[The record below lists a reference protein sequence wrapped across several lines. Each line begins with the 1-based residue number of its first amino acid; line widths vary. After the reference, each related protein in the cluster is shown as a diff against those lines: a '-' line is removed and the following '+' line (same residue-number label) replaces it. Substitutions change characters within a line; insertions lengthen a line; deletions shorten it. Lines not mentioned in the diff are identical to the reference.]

1 MDSISIH
8 KLSKQALKKLEKGL
22 PVRVKAGDGH
32 TLELSSSKVAKLKK
46 AFDKA
51 KGMTLRLDEEEV
63 AKSLGAGLFA
73 GGGLYAQSSPTMR
86 GRGKK
91 SAQKAAKKVLDI
103 RKKAAEKVFDLTQPV
118 FLGAGTRLVDQKFS
132 LRDVG
137 NFTTK
142 EIPAIFGG
150 GGQLHRNRK
159 DLLIEKGSIGVGG
172 NLISPF
178 EQPVAMRSNP
188 YSVTFRQASQLPGE
202 YKILHTGVV

>member
-1 MDSISIH
+1 MDSISIR
-8 KLSKQALKKLEKGL
+8 KLSKQALKKLERGL

-32 TLELSSSKVAKLKK
+32 TLELGADKVKKLKK

-51 KGMTLRLDEEEV
+51 KGMTLQLDKKEV
-63 AKSLGAGLFA
+63 AESLGAGLFA
-73 GGGLYAQSSPTMR
+73 SGGGLYAQSSPMR

-91 SAQKAAKKVLDI
+91 SSLKEAPLTSDESV
-103 RKKAAEKVFDLTQPV
+103 DLNKPL
-118 FLGAGTRLVDQKFS
+118 FMGAGTRGTRLVDQKFS

-137 NFTTK
+137 DFTTK

-150 GGQLHRNRK
+150 GGQKHRNRK

-178 EQPVAMRSNP
+178 EQPPAMRSAP

>member
-1 MDSISIH
+1 MDTISIS

-22 PVRVKAGDGH
+22 PVRVKSGDSH
-32 TLELSSSKVAKLKK
+32 TLELASSKVAKLKK

-51 KGMTLRLDEEEV
+51 KGMTLKLDGKEV

-73 GGGLYAQSSPTMR
+73 GGGLYAQSSSSMR

-91 SAQKAAKKVLDI
+91 SSTKKVDGG
-103 RKKAAEKVFDLTQPV
+103 VDLSEPV
-118 FLGAGTRLVDQKFS
+118 FMGAGTKLVDQKFS

-150 GGQLHRNRK
+150 GGQKHRNRK
-159 DLLIEKGSIGVGG
+159 DLFIEKGSIGVGG
-172 NLISPF
+172 NLISAF
-178 EQPVAMRSNP
+178 EQPVAMRSIP
-188 YSVTFRQASQLPGE
+188 YSATFRQASQLPPE
-202 YKILHTGVV
+202 FKALHTGVV

>member
-1 MDSISIH
+1 MDSISIR
-8 KLSKQALKKLEKGL
+8 KLSKQSLKKLEKGL

-32 TLELSSSKVAKLKK
+32 TLELGADKVKKLKK

-51 KGMTLRLDEEEV
+51 KGMTLQLDEKEV
-63 AKSLGAGLFA
+63 AESLGAGLFA
-73 GGGLYAQSSPTMR
+73 SGGGLYAQSSSMR

-91 SAQKAAKKVLDI
+91 SSTKKPLLTSDEDV
-103 RKKAAEKVFDLTQPV
+103 DLTEPL
-118 FLGAGTRLVDQKFS
+118 FMGAGTKLIDQKFS

-142 EIPAIFGG
+142 EIPAVFGG
-150 GGQLHRNRK
+150 GGQKHRNRK

-178 EQPVAMRSNP
+178 EQPPAMRSAP

>member
-1 MDSISIH
+1 MDTISIS
-8 KLSKQALKKLEKGL
+8 KLSKEALKKLEKGR

-32 TLELSSSKVAKLKK
+32 TLELDADKVKKLKK

-51 KGMTLRLDEEEV
+51 KGMTLSLNEKEV

-73 GGGLYAQSSPTMR
+73 SGGGLYAQSSMR
-86 GRGKK
+86 GRGRTRASPTKT
-91 SAQKAAKKVLDI
+91 SDGDV
-103 RKKAAEKVFDLTQPV
+103 DLSKPL
-118 FLGAGTRLVDQKFS
+118 FMGAGTKLVDQKFS

-142 EIPAIFGG
+142 EVPAIFGG
-150 GGQLHRNRK
+150 GGQKHRNRK

-178 EQPVAMRSNP
+178 EQPVAMRSIP
-188 YSVTFRQASQLPGE
+188 YSATFRQASQLPAE
-202 YKILHTGVV
+202 FKMLHTGVV

>member
-1 MDSISIH
+1 MDTISIS
-8 KLSKQALKKLEKGL
+8 KLSKQALRKLEKGL
-22 PVRVKAGDGH
+22 PVRVKAGEGH
-32 TLELSSSKVAKLKK
+32 TLELDSSKVAKLKK

-51 KGMTLRLDEEEV
+51 KGMTLSLNEKEV

-73 GGGLYAQSSPTMR
+73 GGGLYAQSSPVMR
-86 GRGKK
+86 GKGKK
-91 SAQKAAKKVLDI
+91 TSPRTSTGDV
-103 RKKAAEKVFDLTQPV
+103 DLSKPL
-118 FLGAGTRLVDQKFS
+118 FMGAGTRLIDQKFS

-150 GGQLHRNRK
+150 GGQKHRNRK

-178 EQPVAMRSNP
+178 EQPVAMRSIP
-188 YSVTFRQASQLPGE
+188 YSATFRQASQLPAE
-202 YKILHTGVV
+202 FKELHTGVV

>member
-1 MDSISIH
+1 MDSISIS
-8 KLSKQALKKLEKGL
+8 KLSKQALKKMEKGL

-32 TLELSSSKVAKLKK
+32 TLELGASKVAKLKK
-46 AFDKA
+46 AFDKS
-51 KGMTLRLDEEEV
+51 KGMTLQLDEKEV

-73 GGGLYAQSSPTMR
+73 GGGLYAQSSPAMR

-91 SAQKAAKKVLDI
+91 ASPKTSAEDV
-103 RKKAAEKVFDLTQPV
+103 DLSKPL
-118 FLGAGTRLVDQKFS
+118 FLGRGTKLVEQKFS

-137 NFTTK
+137 DFTTK

-150 GGQLHRNRK
+150 GAQLHRNRK